1 MFKKIKIQIKNI
13 RSENDKALIE
23 TEIDILEGV
32 KDIVVDEKNGEAVI
46 GFEDDIISLNKILET
61 IEKLGFE
68 IESREKTLPVKKEHI
83 YFRAKRGNKVLTKE
97 GSYFVK
103 GMHCASCEILIE
115 KKLLE
120 LRNIKSVEASMVK
133 GEILIEYDGERPAL
147 EKLNAIFKKDGY
159 IFSDLPRRSEAKA
172 GQPKEFFI
180 ILGTALFLIVGFFL
194 IKNSGLAGLINVNS
208 TSSLPAFFFLG
219 LLAGISSCA
228 ALVGGLIL
236 SMSKQWFQMY
246 SEKNSTLEK
255 LQPHL
260 MFNIGRIASY
270 TVLGG
275 VIGAI
280 GSIFQVS
287 LVFTSVLIVVVSVMM
302 FFLALQMLGVKAFR
316 KFQFTMPKF
325 ITRHIAD
332 ETKFQGKQ
340 MPFLMGALTFFLP
353 CGFTITA
360 QGLALISG
368 SAVQGALIMLFFAL
382 GTLPALLTIG
392 LSSVKFSQKPH
403 LADKFLKI
411 AGVLVLFFA
420 LFNINAQLNVLGFSS
435 FSDIKLKPNNQSSI
449 NNNEEGLP
457 LIINGKQVVKMDASS
472 SGYRPNYFK
481 VKAGVPVR
489 WEITDTGT
497 SGCTNAIISRGLFA
511 GEIPLTLGQV
521 SIKEFTP
528 EKPGKYKFSCWMG
541 MVSGIIEVVDGK
553 TAAENSD
560 TLTQTAKAAG
570 TDNNDVIPSGAKGCG
585 CGGGGS
591 GSCSR

>member
-46 GFEDDIISLNKILET
+46 GFEDDIISLNKISET

-68 IESREKTLPVKKEHI
+68 IEDKGKTLPVKKEHI

-159 IFSDLPRRSEAKA
+159 IFSDLLRRSEAKA

-528 EKPGKYKFSCWMG
+528 EKSGKYKFSCWMG